1 MNFTDSKN
9 FFSELQTS
17 FLYPQIFDNLEYV
30 WEALKTKEE
39 ILSGLKTAINRGKVD
54 QTVIIRGP
62 VFIGENTVIEPF
74 TVIDG
79 PIIIGSN
86 CYIRPNAYLRKG
98 SIISNN
104 VVVGHGVEVKNSLI
118 FSDCKIDSHSFIGD
132 SILGRGVRNGTGTV
146 TANRRFDQKDISVKI
161 DDVKTET
168 GFDKFGC
175 VIGDYSRIGANC
187 TILPGT
193 LIGAHVWVYPHL
205 EINGFIPSRKF
216 VKTKEEITDKSEVI
230 LSATDKKGEL

>member
-1 MNFTDSKN
+1 MNDTNSMY
-9 FFSELQTS
+9 FFSEIAKS
-17 FLYPQIFDNLEYV
+17 FLYPQIFDNLEHV

-39 ILSGLKTAINRGKVD
+39 ILSGLKTSINRGKVD

-62 VFIGENTVIEPF
+62 VFIGVNTVIEPY

-86 CYIRPNAYLRKG
+86 CYIRPNVYLRKG

-104 VVVGHGVEVKNSLI
+104 VVIGHGVEVKNSLI
-118 FSDCKIDSHSFIGD
+118 FSECKLDSHSFVGD

-146 TANRRFDQKDISVKI
+146 TANRRFDQQDISVKI
-161 DDVKTET
+161 KDVKTQT

-175 VIGDYSRIGANC
+175 VIGDYSRVGANC

-205 EINGFIPSRKF
+205 EINSFIQSKKL
-216 VKTKEEITDKSEVI
+216 VKSKDEIVDKSDLV
-230 LSATDKKGEL
+230 LSSTDKKGEL